1 MAYKIQELVESG
13 YDFSTLYADK
23 QSAVRDNTGLDFN
36 LANVVKFLQKQ
47 TNNFTIEN
55 SVAHDLDN
63 AIFKIVSMY
72 SEELKEKAEEA
83 KGKGDS
89 EKTEEEIK
97 QDVMS
102 AIELLEMLGDD
113 IDEQT
118 REALETLK
126 TIYI

>member
-13 YDFSTLYADK
+13 YDFSTLYADN

-47 TNNFTIEN
+47 TNNLTIEN
-55 SVAHDLDN
+55 RVAHDLDN